1 MSLHRAEHAFF
12 HDVPVASMAVL
23 KLDNANKMYIDGAR
37 LGLNRC
43 VNADLRFLSVLS
55 SEDMVLLR
63 FSCPLENESPQGVG
77 RSHKFRS
84 QMISATAG
92 ID

>member
-1 MSLHRAEHAFF
+1 MRSLLSNRMSLHSAEHVSF

-43 VNADLRFLSVLS
+43 VNADLRFLSVPS
-55 SEDMVLLR
+55 SEDMVLR
-63 FSCPLENESPQGVG
+63 FS
-77 RSHKFRS
+77 
-84 QMISATAG
+84 
-92 ID
+92 